1 MVLITVSIKMF
12 LLVETKFKTYKLRPD
27 KDEKKLALL
36 DTGIYILNGLIWIHL
51 KFHDL

>member
-12 LLVETKFKTYKLRPD
+12 LLVETKFKIYKLRPD
-27 KDEKKLALL
+27 KNEKKLALL
-36 DTGIYILNGLIWIHL
+36 DTGIYILNDLISMHL